1 MPAKKK
7 ERIKVGS
14 VSLPIYPWTDPKTGR
29 EYWRWSWKD
38 SAGKWCYGTRAS
50 KADAQEAARTQ
61 ARTIANGMLDLSAL
75 TGHEADLVRQFV
87 ALRPTADDIAVLRER
102 RGRKST
108 TLASVVESWVSHKL
122 AELNGVESRTLNGD
136 RLWFEKLASY
146 FPDVLPGDITTDQL
160 REYIEAASTN
170 QKSRK
175 TYRARV
181 SMLWKFAATHEIFT
195 STAADRLPAYKV
207 ATRERISILTPDQA
221 RTLLANVADEYRP
234 WLVLALFSGL
244 RAEEI
249 NARQESKK
257 PSLQWDAV
265 QESTIVVPARVS
277 KVGKRRFCPVLPT
290 LAAWLDHLGRP
301 QSGRICKRSP
311 SRTETGRLGAL
322 IGGWP
327 RNVLR
332 HSYGS
337 YRAAVLKDVPALALE
352 MGNSVSI
359 IEAHYRE
366 AVPPEVAEEFWKLT
380 PSEVFRKSK
389 KGY

>member
-7 ERIKVGS
+7 ERVKVGS
-14 VSLPIYPWTDPKTGR
+14 VSVPLYPWTDPKTSKS
-29 EYWRWSWKD
+29 YWRWSWKD
-38 SAGKWCYGTRAS
+38 STGKWCYGTRAN

-61 ARTIANGMLDLSAL
+61 ARNIHNGLLDLAAI
-75 TGHEADLVRQFV
+75 TGHDADLVRQFL
-87 ALRPTADDIAVLRER
+87 ALKPTADDIAVLRER

-108 TLASVVESWVSHKL
+108 TLQSVVETWVAHKL

-136 RLWFEKLASY
+136 RLWFEKLAVH
-146 FPDVLPGDITTDQL
+146 FPDVLPGDITTEQL
-160 REYIEAASTN
+160 KEYIEAASAN
-170 QKSRK
+170 PKSRK

-181 SMLWKFAATHEIFT
+181 SMLWKFAASHEIFT

-207 ATRERISILTPDQA
+207 ATRDQISILTPDQA
-221 RTLLANVADEYRP
+221 RTLLVNVADEYRP

-249 NARQESKK
+249 HSRQESKK
-257 PSLQWDAV
+257 PSLHWDAV
-265 QESTIVVPARVS
+265 QDSTIVVPARVS
-277 KVGKRRFCPVLPT
+277 KTGKRRFPPVLPT
-290 LAAWLDHLGRP
+290 LAAWLDHIGRP
-301 QSGRICKRSP
+301 ETGRICERSP
-311 SRTETGRLGAL
+311 SRTETGRLGEL

-337 YRAAVLKDVPALALE
+337 YRAAVLNDIPALALE

-366 AVPPEVAEEFWKLT
+366 AVTPDVAAEFWKLT
-380 PSEVFRKSK
+380 PLEVFRKSK
-389 KGY
+389 KDR